1 MKVVEDIDLVRSL
14 GPPQRGVFSSADLH
28 TALAEVHPAA
38 FARRLNAL
46 LDRGVLHRFV
56 RGWYVTDGVDL
67 AALSQ
72 RICPESYVSID
83 SVLSDALM
91 IGVSSTSSITAIKT
105 GRSRVYEAN
114 GLRITHLGVKPALL
128 FGYEVTGGV
137 RRADPEKATLDAFYF
152 HLRGRRYP
160 FDLYS
165 DVDYSRLN
173 RTLMRRYLRAYE
185 NPKFAEFV
193 KGVVGL

>member
-1 MKVVEDIDLVRSL
+1 MKIVEDIDLIRTL
-14 GPPQRGVFSSADLH
+14 GPRLRGVFSTADLH

-46 LDRGVLHRFV
+46 RDRGALRRFV

-67 AALSQ
+67 AVLSQ
-72 RICPESYVSID
+72 RIAPESYVSID
-83 SVLSDALM
+83 RVLSEALM
-91 IGVSSTSSITAIKT
+91 IGVSPASWITAIRT
-105 GRSRVYEAN
+105 GRSRVYEGC
-114 GLRITHLGVKPALL
+114 GLRVTHLGVKPTLI
-128 FGYEVTGGV
+128 FGYEVAGGV
-137 RRADPEKATLDAFYF
+137 RRADPEKATLDTLYF

-173 RTLMRRYLRAYE
+173 RTLLRRYLRAYE